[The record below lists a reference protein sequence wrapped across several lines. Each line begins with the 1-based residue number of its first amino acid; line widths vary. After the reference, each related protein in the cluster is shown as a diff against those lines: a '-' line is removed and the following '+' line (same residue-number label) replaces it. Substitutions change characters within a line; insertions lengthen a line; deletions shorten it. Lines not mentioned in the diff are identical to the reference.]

1 MSCSLFYV
9 YSWSNLC
16 SDWLTVKGIIL
27 SMPMGRLQA
36 CKDRAKS
43 HIINNFWTL
52 NIRSLQKFIKPW
64 PCHIDLAIA
73 LSIQHGHCLRF
84 SHKDV
89 ANLLYLIAIGTHAR
103 RLVTA
108 ILVIPTL
115 AADKAPSAAPNLLF
129 GSLNGVTYSP
139 AGVTSAVLF
148 PSCLSFPLEYE
159 LC

>member
-1 MSCSLFYV
+1 
-9 YSWSNLC
+9 
-16 SDWLTVKGIIL
+16 
-27 SMPMGRLQA
+27 MGRLQA

-43 HIINNFWTL
+43 HIINNLSTL
-52 NIRSLQKFIKPW
+52 NIRSLQKFIKPR
-64 PCHIDLAIA
+64 PCRIDLAIIA

-89 ANLLYLIAIGTHAR
+89 TNLLYLIAIGTHAR

-139 AGVTSAVLF
+139 AGVTSAVLL
-148 PSCLSFPLEYE
+148 PSKFSLGTRTLLKATKLKRTKNLYHKSS
-159 LC
+159 